1 MTNGIIYMFTNKVNG
16 MKYVGQTIRE
26 RARYRA
32 HIDRCESFIDRAIT
46 KYGIENFE
54 YDVLHRCNGTRENV
68 IGELNFFEK
77 KYIKKYDC
85 ICPNGYNMTS
95 GGDNPESYSEET
107 INKMSESHKGRIPW
121 NKGLSKETDERLKKL
136 SDKTKGRISPLR
148 GRKVGPFSEE
158 HKRRLSENATNRKPI
173 SEETKKKLSEASKR
187 MWANASQEK
196 KDRMRNKGKIM
207 SDEARANMSKAKLV
221 WWENKRKNN
230 L

>member
-32 HIDRCESFIDRAIT
+32 HINRCESFIDRAIT

-95 GGDNPESYSEET
+95 GGDNPTLLSEESRKR
-107 INKMSESHKGRIPW
+107 ISESHKGIVPW
-121 NKGLSKETDERLKKL
+121 NKGLSKETNERLKEL
-136 SDKTKGRISPLR
+136 SDKSKGRVSPLK
-148 GRKVGPFSEE
+148 GRKLGQFSEE
-158 HKRRLSENATNRKPI
+158 HKRKLSESALNRKPM
-173 SEETKKKLSEASKR
+173 SEETKKKIAEASKK
-187 MWANASQEK
+187 MWETASQEK
-196 KDRMRNKGKIM
+196 KDRMHNKGKIM
-207 SDEARANMSKAKLV
+207 SDEARANMSKAKLD